1 MGRRLLVF
9 GIAAAL
15 LGCCP
20 SAADAQYFGRN
31 KVHYDQTDVRV
42 LATEHFDLYYPRDQ
56 LPAALTAGRLAER
69 WYVRLSKVLQH
80 TLKRRQPLILYGSH
94 RTFEQ
99 TNVWSGLIDERT
111 GGFTESRKR
120 RIVIPFA
127 STLAETDHVLGHEIV
142 HAFQYDI
149 AAESKSPLDVPL
161 WFVEGMAEYLT
172 LGASDQ
178 LTDMWMRDA
187 AARET
192 LPSIRELSSPRF
204 FPYRWGAALWKFLT
218 LEYGADLP
226 ARALRAKRD
235 ARRRL
240 EGLTG
245 NSLDTIT
252 AGFHRYLRSGYGT
265 RSASTTGPPPIV
277 STARGG
283 GRLNLAAALS
293 PDGRQMIYFSERDQ
307 LSVDLFLA
315 DAVTGKVTRKLIST
329 AANPAFDSLQ
339 YIHSAGAWDPAGRR
353 FALAT
358 VRDGR
363 PALVLLDVAG
373 NTSATDLLLAQFDEV
388 YSPTWSPDGRL
399 IAFAALT
406 GGTTDLFIIDLAAN
420 RVRRLTND
428 QFADV
433 QPAWSPDGKSIAFT
447 TDRFSTRLGDL
458 RWGTLQIAVIGVD
471 SGAICPMGALDVIA
485 QRDPAWS
492 ADGSSLFFVGDR
504 VDVSNVFRFELA
516 SGRAFQV
523 TEVATG
529 VSGVTRLSPALSI
542 AASSGRLAYSVFN
555 RGGYEIHT
563 LEPGSALEG
572 QPLAASLPPVSAIGE
587 EADDLAV
594 PQLPAV
600 VDPERH
606 GDGRRYQPRMGLEAF
621 GMPYFSAGGGAF
633 GSSVQGGSSFLFGD
647 LLGDRQLFAAVHL
660 SSLFDESAFT
670 ATYLDRGSRWNW
682 GLAFG
687 QIPQVGF
694 SRSPVEIGN
703 AGSDTLLRT
712 RERRV
717 WTERAITAFT
727 AYPLDRWRRIEFS
740 VGARQN
746 LFEGERETDV
756 ISSVTGR
763 LVETRPGDVPTV
775 EPLTVASASVALVGD
790 TAVWGGT
797 GPVLGSRY
805 RYQVSPA
812 GGGTSYVNVLA
823 DYRRYLMPVKPY
835 TVALRILHSA
845 RYGPGKDDPR
855 LLDNYLGSSSL
866 VRGYSGTRVVQ
877 SECSSNECAA
887 LDSLLGTGVLV
898 SKLELRAPLLS
909 VFSSRMRYG
918 AIPLDMFAFADAG
931 TTWGGPGG
939 PRLTTMS
946 RTWIRS
952 VGGGVRANA
961 MGVVF
966 DFDVERALD
975 LRDSGWRFAFNLR
988 PGF

>member
-1 MGRRLLVF
+1 MGRPFLIF
-9 GIAAAL
+9 GIAAVL
-15 LGCCP
+15 LVSCSP
-20 SAADAQYFGRN
+20 ANAQYFGRN
-31 KVHYDQTDVRV
+31 KVQYDHLEFRI
-42 LATEHFDLYYPRDQ
+42 LATEHFDLYYPREQ

-69 WYVRLSKVLQH
+69 WYGRLSKVLQH
-80 TLKRRQPLILYGSH
+80 TLKRRQPLILYPSH
-94 RTFEQ
+94 RAFEQ

-149 AAESKSPLDVPL
+149 AAESKAPLDVPL
-161 WFVEGMAEYLT
+161 WFVEGMAEFLT
-172 LGASDQ
+172 LGPGDP

-192 LPSIRELSSPRF
+192 LPSISDLSSPRF
-204 FPYRWGAALWKFLT
+204 FPYRWGAALWTFLT
-218 LEYGADLP
+218 TQYGADLP

-235 ARRRL
+235 ARRRI
-240 EGLTG
+240 EALTG
-245 NSLDTIT
+245 QPLDTVT
-252 AGFHRYLRSGYGT
+252 AGFHRFLRAEYGT
-265 RSASTTGPPPIV
+265 HPAVTTGSPPIV

-293 PDGRQMIYFSERDQ
+293 PDGRRMIYFSERDQ
-307 LSVDLFLA
+307 LSVDLYLA
-315 DAVTGKVTRKLIST
+315 DAITGHVTRKLIST

-339 YIHSAGAWDPAGRR
+339 YLHSAGAWDAAGRR

-358 VRDGR
+358 IRDGR
-363 PALVLLDVAG
+363 PALVLLDVDG
-373 NTSATDLLLAQFDEV
+373 NVSTDVPLAQFDEV
-388 YSPTWSPDGRL
+388 YSPSWSPDGRR
-399 IAFAALT
+399 IAFSALT
-406 GGTTDLFIIDLAAN
+406 GGTTDLFILDLATN
-420 RVRRLTND
+420 HVRRLTND

-433 QPAWSPDGKSIAFT
+433 QPAWSPDARSIAFA
-447 TDRFSTRLGDL
+447 TDRFSTKLRDL
-458 RWGTLQIAVIGVD
+458 RWGALQIAVIALD
-471 SGAICPMGALDVIA
+471 SGTISPIGAPDATA

-492 ADGSSLFFVGDR
+492 PDGSSVFFVGDR
-504 VDVSNVFRFELA
+504 KDVSNVFRFDCDG
-516 SGRAFQV
+516 GRTFQV
-523 TEVATG
+523 TDVATG

-542 AASSGRLAYSVFN
+542 AGSSGRLAYSVFN

-563 LEPGSALEG
+563 LEPAALEG
-572 QPLAASLPPVSAIGE
+572 QPIVASRASVSASDE
-587 EADDLAV
+587 EGDDIPV
-594 PQLPAV
+594 PQRPAI
-600 VDPERH
+600 VDPEQQPA
-606 GDGRRYQPRMGLEAF
+606 GRRYQPRLGLEAF

-633 GSSVQGGSSFLFGD
+633 GSSVQGGTSFLFGD

-670 ATYLDRGSRWNW
+670 ATYLDRGSRWNR
-682 GLAFG
+682 GLTVG
-687 QIPQVGF
+687 QIPQVGYA
-694 SRSPVEIGN
+694 RSAVEIGDT
-703 AGSDTLLRT
+703 GSDRLLRT

-717 WTERAITAFT
+717 WTERAIAAF
-727 AYPLDRWRRIEFS
+727 ASYPLNRWRRIEFS

-746 LFEGERETDV
+746 LFDAEKKTDV
-756 ISSVTGR
+756 ISPLTGR
-763 LVETRPGDVPTV
+763 LVETRPDAVPAV
-775 EPLTVASASVALVGD
+775 EPLTVASASVALIGD

-805 RYQVSPA
+805 RFQVAPA
-812 GGGTSYVNVLA
+812 GGEASYVGVLA

-877 SECSSNECAA
+877 SECSTNECAA
-887 LDSLLGTGVLV
+887 LDSLLGTGLLV
-898 SKLELRAPLLS
+898 GKLEIRAPLLS
-909 VFSSRMRYG
+909 AFGSRMRYG
-918 AIPLDMFAFADAG
+918 PIPLDIFGFADAG
-931 TTWGGPGG
+931 TTWGGPGDQH
-939 PRLTTMS
+939 LTTLS

-952 VGGGVRANA
+952 VGAGIRANA

-966 DFDVERALD
+966 DLAAERALD
-975 LRDSGWRFAFNLR
+975 LRQPGWRFAFNLR
-988 PGF
+988 PGY